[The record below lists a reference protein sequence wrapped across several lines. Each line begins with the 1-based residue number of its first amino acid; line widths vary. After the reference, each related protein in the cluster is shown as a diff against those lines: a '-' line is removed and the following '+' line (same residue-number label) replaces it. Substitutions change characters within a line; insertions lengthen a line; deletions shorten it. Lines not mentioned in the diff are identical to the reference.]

1 MATIIIEESLEIPD
15 GIRNLADFRSW
26 VLSDS
31 FPDRGR
37 IDYVNGQ
44 IEIDMSPEAL
54 YSHGNLKIE
63 LIRVLSQVVK
73 QENVGDL
80 FSDRTRISSPVG
92 NVSAEPDIIYL
103 SHESVRNGRVRLV
116 PKSSSESADYI
127 EIEGP
132 PDFVAE
138 IVSDSS
144 VSKDKKRLPEAYFK
158 AGVTEFWLIDARRK
172 RLVFEIHRRG
182 DVGFEEQKPDAE
194 GYQQSIIFDRRFKLE
209 RRVGLL
215 GQWQYDL
222 LHEPPR

>member
-1 MATIIIEESLEIPD
+1 MATIIIEESLEVPD
-15 GIRNLADFRSW
+15 GIRDLAEFRTW
-26 VLSDS
+26 ALSDS
-31 FPDRGR
+31 FPQRGR
-37 IDYVNGQ
+37 IDFINGC

-54 YSHGNLKIE
+54 YSHGNLKVE
-63 LIRVLSQVVK
+63 LVRVLAQLVK
-73 QENVGDL
+73 DAQRGDL
-80 FSDRTRISSPVG
+80 FSDRTRISSPAG
-92 NVSAEPDIIYL
+92 NVSAEPDIVFL
-103 SHESVRNGRVRLV
+103 SHESVRSGRVRLV
-116 PKSSSESADYI
+116 PKSASEFADYV
-127 EIEGP
+127 EVEGP

-182 DVGFEEQKPDAE
+182 KSGFEQQKLDDE
-194 GYQQSIIFDRRFKLE
+194 GYQQSLIFDRRFKLN

-222 LHEPPR
+222 LHEPLR